1 MSWYRRA
8 EVAGASYFFTV
19 VTERRQ
25 PVLVNADVRCALR
38 EAIER
43 VRVKRPFVIDAWV
56 LLPDQLHAIWTLPP
70 GDADFATRWRL
81 IKAYVTR
88 CCGDEY
94 FRPEWLTAR
103 RAAKGC
109 GTLWQHRYWE
119 HLLRDERDFRHHMD
133 YVHFNPVKHGHVAR
147 VVDWP
152 YSSFH
157 RWVAAGVYGADWG
170 VGPMPLSSA
179 PGI

>member
-1 MSWYRRA
+1 MSRYRRSD
-8 EVAGASYFFTV
+8 VAGASYFFTV

-25 PVLVNADVRCALR
+25 PVLVNADVRTALR
-38 EAIER
+38 EAIET

-56 LLPDQLHAIWTLPP
+56 LLPDHLHAIWTLPP

-81 IKAYVTR
+81 IKAHVTR
-88 CCGDEY
+88 RCGEKY

-119 HLLRDERDFRHHMD
+119 HVLRDERDFRHHMD
-133 YVHFNPVKHGHVAR
+133 YVHFNPVKHGHVMR
-147 VVDWP
+147 VADWP

-157 RWVAAGVYGADWG
+157 RWVKAGDIRA
-170 VGPMPLSSA
+170 
-179 PGI
+179 